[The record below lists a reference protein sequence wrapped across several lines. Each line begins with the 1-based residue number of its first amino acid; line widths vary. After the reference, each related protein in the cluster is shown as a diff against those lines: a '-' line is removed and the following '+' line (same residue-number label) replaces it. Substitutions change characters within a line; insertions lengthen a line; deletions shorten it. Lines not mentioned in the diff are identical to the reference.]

1 MGASRRLCGERSRA
15 QAAAAACADARCGP
29 HVPDE
34 PGRVVRGLTH
44 SFSQFATQRH
54 EMTAGGVWRVRMAHP
69 SFLSEVSDENGVSPD
84 RLSAAL
90 HITKSELAIA
100 SGLSRDAVAKA
111 ARRNSAAT
119 QLRLLEISEIIDWV
133 IPHWRAGNALSL
145 CVTARSRAAVRRCYC
160 GGTGAPRARRKVGAY
175 LGRIAAG
182 GLADFGARSGI

>member
-1 MGASRRLCGERSRA
+1 
-15 QAAAAACADARCGP
+15 
-29 HVPDE
+29 
-34 PGRVVRGLTH
+34 
-44 SFSQFATQRH
+44 
-54 EMTAGGVWRVRMAHP
+54 MAHP

-133 IPHWRAGNALSL
+133 IPWAGNALSAYAWCRSQPL
-145 CVTARSRAAVRRCYC
+145 PSFGDATAEELVRQ
-160 GGTGAPRARRKVGAY
+160 GQGEKVGAY
-175 LGRIAAG
+175 LGRIDAG
-182 GLADFGARSGI
+182 GFG